1 MRAFRESNTN
11 TGVDILTQA
20 EYDAIVMKDPK
31 ILYIIGTIDTDACT
45 VTITDVRVGDV
56 AHDVLV
62 NNAGII
68 VWQRDTFIHPE
79 TPAPPY
85 QTRNYTENVTV
96 PYSGTVPY
104 SIDGF
109 DSAGTATT
117 YTGSL
122 PFSGSEPYICN
133 VDFPLASFYNLDI
146 PLHQLV

>member
-1 MRAFRESNTN
+1 MRAFREANTN

-20 EYDAIVMKDPK
+20 EYDAIMMKDPK
-31 ILYIIGTIDTDACT
+31 ILYIIGTINTDACT
-45 VTITDVRVGDV
+45 VRISDVRVGDT

-68 VWQRDTFIHPE
+68 VWQRDEFRQME
-79 TPAPPY
+79 TPTPY

-122 PFSGSEPYICN
+122 PFSGSEPYTCCLLYTSPSPR
-133 VDFPLASFYNLDI
+133 DS
-146 PLHQLV
+146 